1 MGKTNYHAF
10 KKPFSFFGNYK
21 KSDWALTTKEKKNL
35 FKQLFFS
42 KKMQINRPMYYY
54 YYYYVDQV
62 KALGRK
68 FRLDKIRNDG
78 YASILETPT
87 EMFEELDIDCAGI

>member
-1 MGKTNYHAF
+1 
-10 KKPFSFFGNYK
+10 
-21 KSDWALTTKEKKNL
+21 
-35 FKQLFFS
+35 
-42 KKMQINRPMYYY
+42 MQINRPMYYY

-87 EMFEELDIDCAGI
+87 EMFEELEI

>member
-1 MGKTNYHAF
+1 
-10 KKPFSFFGNYK
+10 
-21 KSDWALTTKEKKNL
+21 
-35 FKQLFFS
+35 
-42 KKMQINRPMYYY
+42 MQINRPMYYY

-87 EMFEELDIDCAGI
+87 EMFEELEIQTVQAARYTYTVIQIFALVLIS